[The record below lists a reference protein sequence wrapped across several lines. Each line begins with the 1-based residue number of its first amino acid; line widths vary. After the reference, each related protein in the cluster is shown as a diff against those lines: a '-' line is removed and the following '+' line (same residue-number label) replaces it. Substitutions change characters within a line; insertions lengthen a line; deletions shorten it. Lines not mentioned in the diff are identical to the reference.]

1 MRAKSHVAIKGFLYL
16 ALCREK
22 GAVTD
27 SILGS
32 RPGAKTPPPFLLL
45 LHHHHRYFG
54 GPPLDTT
61 NYFLNKPPL
70 PLFYTGILNRLPFTF
85 VSWNFLGILCFY
97 TYLKGEKLNNI
108 WLPPSPSTKDPQ
120 PSIKQNSLTLLSG
133 LFVLLPARF
142 STRLFGPTLQPDA
155 SYHFQSQVGGER
167 AFLTSE
173 GRYTRAAHFPSFVD
187 CSLLSQQETR
197 SKQACKERDLQ
208 KKTNNPNRPTKRNPL
223 YKQI

>member
-32 RPGAKTPPPFLLL
+32 RPGAKTPPPFLLLLLL

-120 PSIKQNSLTLLSG
+120 PSIKQNSLTLCQGYLCCYLLGSPLAFSG
-133 LFVLLPARF
+133 QRYSQTLATIFRARWGEKELF
-142 STRLFGPTLQPDA
+142 
-155 SYHFQSQVGGER
+155 
-167 AFLTSE
+167 
-173 GRYTRAAHFPSFVD
+173 
-187 CSLLSQQETR
+187 
-197 SKQACKERDLQ
+197 
-208 KKTNNPNRPTKRNPL
+208 
-223 YKQI
+223 